1 MPLSHDV
8 VMKRVM
14 DRGEELIGKITNQ
27 ILSNEKFLAAL
38 QAIITRALATKGR
51 VDRNVQHAL
60 SSLNLPSTADIDRIR
75 DRIGDLEELL
85 DGMNDRLK
93 SIEKKLDKMTAEK
106 KLAQPG

>member
-27 ILSNEKFLAAL
+27 VLSNENFLAAL
-38 QAIITRALATKGR
+38 QAIITRAVTTKGK

-60 SSLNLPSTADIDRIR
+60 SSLNLPSTADLEKIR

-93 SIEKKLDKMTAEK
+93 SIEKKLDKVAAEMK
-106 KLAQPG
+106 